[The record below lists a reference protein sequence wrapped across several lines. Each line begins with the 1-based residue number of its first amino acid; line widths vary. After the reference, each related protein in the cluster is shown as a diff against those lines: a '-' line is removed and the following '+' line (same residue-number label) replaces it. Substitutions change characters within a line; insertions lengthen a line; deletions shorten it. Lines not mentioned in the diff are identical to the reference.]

1 MVMQLSGAITNIILD
16 PIMIFGL
23 LGFPAMGIAGAAW
36 ATVIGQVVSM
46 TVGFIANQTKNKEL
60 KLSTREFRVNM
71 QSVREILSVGFPS
84 VIVQAINSLLTVFMN
99 MILIA
104 YGSVAVSVLGVYFKL
119 QSFVFMP
126 VFGLGNGMVAIIGY
140 NYGARLRSRIYDG
153 IKVSLTYAVVIMAI
167 GTALFWAFPE
177 FLMGLFETSGESA
190 SQLTAIGVPA
200 LRTIS
205 LSFILAAVGITLSN
219 VFQAIGKG
227 TYSLLMSLMRQLIVL
242 LPVAWVLSKLGG
254 LDAIWW
260 SFPIAEVVSVTLCLY
275 LYRKVDR
282 TMLKPMGEDQKAA

>member
-1 MVMQLSGAITNIILD
+1 
-16 PIMIFGL
+16 
-23 LGFPAMGIAGAAW
+23 
-36 ATVIGQVVSM
+36 M
-46 TVGFIANQTKNKEL
+46 TVGFVANQTKNKEL
-60 KLSTREFRVNM
+60 KLSVKEFKVNG

-84 VIVQAINSLLTVFMN
+84 VIMQAINSLLTVFMN
-99 MILIA
+99 MILIG

-140 NYGARLRSRIYDG
+140 NYGARLRNRIYDG
-153 IKVSLTYAVVIMAI
+153 VKVSLTYAAVIMAI
-167 GTALFWAFPE
+167 GTILFWAFPE
-177 FLMGLFETSGESA
+177 FLMGLFETSGEAA
-190 SQLTAIGVPA
+190 SELTTIGVPA

-205 LSFILAAVGITLSN
+205 LSFIMAAVGITLSN

-242 LPVAWVLSKLGG
+242 LPAAWLLSNLGG
-254 LDAIWW
+254 LSAIWW
-260 SFPIAEVVSVTLCLY
+260 SFPIAEVVSLCLCLH

-282 TMLKPMGEDQKAA
+282 TMLKPLGE